1 MIFRKIMEKIGIIH
15 LINGETVRRLTGS
28 TVDFMSCAIFMGI
41 QIRQLQEVVCPFTIT
56 VLLGTISTFMICLW
70 FGRRAP
76 EYGFERS
83 LVLFGY
89 CTGTAASGLLLLRIV
104 APEFAPPVAVE
115 VGLMNVFAF
124 FLFKPISWS
133 MPFVPAEGFPMLW
146 IFLAYTVPLHLLC
159 TSSSSSEN
167 QLFNQEYCFFA
178 QWQHPCC
185 HSIRPKREEIAK
197 FRIREKYERSFVS
210 RPKKNFWLPDRYR
223 SPPHTELR
231 RWCFLDPVFQF
242 SGSHGRSPQLPHG
255 KSSRIVGQDAAFE
268 QIQP

>member
-1 MIFRKIMEKIGIIH
+1 
-15 LINGETVRRLTGS
+15 
-28 TVDFMSCAIFMGI
+28 
-41 QIRQLQEVVCPFTIT
+41 
-56 VLLGTISTFMICLW
+56 
-70 FGRRAP
+70 
-76 EYGFERS
+76 
-83 LVLFGY
+83 
-89 CTGTAASGLLLLRIV
+89 
-104 APEFAPPVAVE
+104 
-115 VGLMNVFAF
+115 MNVFAF

-146 IFLAYTVPLHLLC
+146 IFLAYTVLTPLVMYFLKLIRKPAF
-159 TSSSSSEN
+159 EPGI
-167 QLFNQEYCFFA
+167 LFFA